1 MAKEFKIIKPAHGY
15 YKGECLSAEIAPTID
30 TGVGCWHTL
39 IGESNGGNQVQPD
52 RQADRREVGQATRH
66 EPQGL
71 RNRWAVADAT
81 HRGGGNTEPKILIP
95 EPTQKGYGIATYGDS
110 INMAF
115 PNSKTRRGRVGHGV
129 AQTLTA
135 QDAQQAVIEPIIFD
149 DYNGRIRAD
158 QECVE
163 TLTTNCGNDAPR
175 NGVKIIEPIAYDEQ
189 NGYARQDGTVGTLTT
204 DGNSPK
210 HNNRIVEPNYRIR
223 KLTEREC
230 FRLMG
235 VKSEDFE
242 KVRYGAALPKGS
254 SEKIAKRTMTKDE
267 WRVCWRI
274 MRHDR
279 QSVSSCYHLA
289 GDSIVTAC
297 LMAIFGLLLEV
308 DYKQKI
314 AELTEELKEK

>member
-1 MAKEFKIIKPAHGY
+1 MEEIKCNQIGKLTGGKWDKLHDMSRRVYGID
-15 YKGECLSAEIAPTID
+15 GLSPTLHTAE
-30 TGVGCWHTL
+30 
-39 IGESNGGNQVQPD
+39 
-52 RQADRREVGQATRH
+52 
-66 EPQGL
+66 
-71 RNRWAVADAT
+71 
-81 HRGGGNTEPKILIP
+81 GGNTGPKILIP
-95 EPTQKGYGIATYGDS
+95 EPTKKGYDIATYGDS

-129 AQTLTA
+129 TQTLTA
-135 QDAQQAVIEPIIFD
+135 QEAQQAV
-149 DYNGRIRAD
+149 
-158 QECVE
+158 V
-163 TLTTNCGNDAPR
+163 
-175 NGVKIIEPIAYDEQ
+175 EPIAYDEQ
-189 NGYARQDGTVGTLTT
+189 NGYARKDGTVGTLTT

-242 KVRYGAALPKGS
+242 K
-254 SEKIAKRTMTKDE
+254 IAKN
-267 WRVCWRI
+267 
-274 MRHDR
+274 
-279 QSVSSCYHLA
+279 QSMSSLYHLA

-308 DYKQKI
+308 DYKKKI

>member
-1 MAKEFKIIKPAHGY
+1 MEEIKCNQIGKLTGGKWDKLHDMSRRVYGID
-15 YKGECLSAEIAPTID
+15 GLSPTL
-30 TGVGCWHTL
+30 HT
-39 IGESNGGNQVQPD
+39 
-52 RQADRREVGQATRH
+52 A
-66 EPQGL
+66 
-71 RNRWAVADAT
+71 
-81 HRGGGNTEPKILIP
+81 GGGNTGPKILIP
-95 EPTQKGYGIATYGDS
+95 EPTKKGYDIATYGDS

-129 AQTLTA
+129 AQTLTT
-135 QDAQQAVIEPIIFD
+135 QEAQQAVVEPIIYD
-149 DYNGRIRAD
+149 DCEAGDTIDAFNKRVNKDG
-158 QECVE
+158 VS
-163 TLTTNCGNDAPR
+163 LTITTRPEGLKTAVLPVTND
-175 NGVKIIEPIAYDEQ
+175 
-189 NGYARQDGTVGTLTT
+189 
-204 DGNSPK
+204 
-210 HNNRIVEPNYRIR
+210 YRIR

-242 KVRYGAALPKGS
+242 KVRYGAALPQGS

-289 GDSIVTAC
+289 GDSIVTTC
-297 LMAIFGLLLEV
+297 LMAIFGVLLEV

-314 AELTEELKEK
+314 TELTEELKEK

>member
-15 YKGECLSAEIAPTID
+15 YKGECLDAEIAPTID

-39 IGESNGGNQVQPD
+39 IGESNGGNQVQPN
-52 RQADRREVGQATRH
+52 RQADRREVGQATRY

-71 RNRWAVADAT
+71 RNRRAVADAT

-95 EPTQKGYGIATYGDS
+95 EPTKKGYDIATYGDS

-115 PNSKTRRGRVGHGV
+115 PTSKTRRGRVGHGV

-135 QDAQQAVIEPIIFD
+135 QDAQQAVVEPF
-149 DYNGRIRAD
+149 
-158 QECVE
+158 
-163 TLTTNCGNDAPR
+163 
-175 NGVKIIEPIAYDEQ
+175 AYDEQ
-189 NGYARQDGTVGTLTT
+189 NGYVRQDGTVGTLTT

-223 KLTEREC
+223 KLTERER

-254 SEKIAKRTMTKDE
+254 SEKIAKRAMTKDE

-289 GDSIVTAC
+289 GDSIVTTC

-314 AELTEELKEK
+314 IELTEGLKEK

>member
-1 MAKEFKIIKPAHGY
+1 MEEIKCNQIGKLTGGKWDKLHDMSRRVYGID
-15 YKGECLSAEIAPTID
+15 GLSPTL
-30 TGVGCWHTL
+30 HT
-39 IGESNGGNQVQPD
+39 
-52 RQADRREVGQATRH
+52 A
-66 EPQGL
+66 
-71 RNRWAVADAT
+71 
-81 HRGGGNTEPKILIP
+81 GGGNTEPKILIP
-95 EPTQKGYGIATYGDS
+95 EPTKKGYDIATYGDS

-129 AQTLTA
+129 AQTLTT
-135 QDAQQAVIEPIIFD
+135 QDAQQAVVEPIIYD

-158 QECVE
+158 QECVR

-175 NGVKIIEPIAYDEQ
+175 NGVKIIEPS
-189 NGYARQDGTVGTLTT
+189 GYRFYRQAVETFQDNDCEAGDTIDAFNKRVNKDGVSPTITT
-204 DGNSPK
+204 RPEGLKTAVLPVTND
-210 HNNRIVEPNYRIR
+210 YRIR

-308 DYKQKI
+308 DYKAKI
-314 AELTEELKEK
+314 TELTEELKEK

>member
-1 MAKEFKIIKPAHGY
+1 
-15 YKGECLSAEIAPTID
+15 
-30 TGVGCWHTL
+30 
-39 IGESNGGNQVQPD
+39 
-52 RQADRREVGQATRH
+52 
-66 EPQGL
+66 
-71 RNRWAVADAT
+71 
-81 HRGGGNTEPKILIP
+81 
-95 EPTQKGYGIATYGDS
+95 
-110 INMAF
+110 MAF
-115 PNSKTRRGRVGHGV
+115 PTSKTRRGRVGHGV

-135 QDAQQAVIEPIIFD
+135 QDAQQAVVEP
-149 DYNGRIRAD
+149 
-158 QECVE
+158 
-163 TLTTNCGNDAPR
+163 L
-175 NGVKIIEPIAYDEQ
+175 AYDEQ

-204 DGNSPK
+204 DGSSPK

-289 GDSIVTAC
+289 GDSI
-297 LMAIFGLLLEV
+297 FGLLLEV

-314 AELTEELKEK
+314 TELTEELKEK

>member
-1 MAKEFKIIKPAHGY
+1 
-15 YKGECLSAEIAPTID
+15 
-30 TGVGCWHTL
+30 
-39 IGESNGGNQVQPD
+39 
-52 RQADRREVGQATRH
+52 
-66 EPQGL
+66 
-71 RNRWAVADAT
+71 
-81 HRGGGNTEPKILIP
+81 
-95 EPTQKGYGIATYGDS
+95 
-110 INMAF
+110 MAF
-115 PNSKTRRGRVGHGV
+115 PTSKTRRGRVGHGV

-135 QDAQQAVIEPIIFD
+135 QDAQQSV
-149 DYNGRIRAD
+149 
-158 QECVE
+158 V
-163 TLTTNCGNDAPR
+163 
-175 NGVKIIEPIAYDEQ
+175 EPIAYDEQ

-204 DGNSPK
+204 DGSSPK

-242 KVRYGAALPKGS
+242 KVRYGAALPKGG

-289 GDSIVTAC
+289 GYSIVTTC

-314 AELTEELKEK
+314 AELTEELKEKLKTDLGNYFVGIELERATRKLKSRKEKTL